1 MIRITEWTVSAGGL
15 DLRVK
20 PLTVR
25 QRLALSEELAS
36 ERARAAAEDARLA
49 GMGKADAAEHI
60 GEARRKAMNTSAL
73 YLDAYTLHGALR
85 ILTVAMGS
93 ADAAIAFSE
102 KSTPRE
108 ISRTCLEAL
117 GIDTDSLDAE
127 ETTASPAAGSSG
139 NA

>member
-25 QRLALSEELAS
+25 QRLALSEEIAT
-36 ERARAAAEDARLA
+36 ERARAAAEDAKLA
-49 GMGKADAAEHI
+49 GMSKSDAAEHI
-60 GEARRKAMNTSAL
+60 GEARRKALNTSAL
-73 YLDAYTLHGALR
+73 YLDAYSLHGALR

-93 ADAAIAFSE
+93 VDAAIAYTE
-102 KSTPRE
+102 KATPRE
-108 ISRTCLEAL
+108 TSRTCLEAL
-117 GIDTDSLDAE
+117 GIDTDTLDAE
-127 ETTASPAAGSSG
+127 DSAASG